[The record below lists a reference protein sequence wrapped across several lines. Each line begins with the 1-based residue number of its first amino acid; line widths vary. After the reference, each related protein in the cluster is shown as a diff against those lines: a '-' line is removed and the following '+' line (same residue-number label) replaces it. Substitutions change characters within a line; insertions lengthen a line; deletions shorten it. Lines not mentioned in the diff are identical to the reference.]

1 MKINKVFCTAC
12 NAERRIKTT
21 TRQGNRVDHLLECG
35 HKFVEL
41 NLYDSVKAYDLLGV
55 EKKSKEGFSKDH
67 KSDHEQLIGER
78 IGRDGKPVFIHQVI
92 DRTKNYYKKFVRQ
105 GGKVIKDL
113 EQKLTEHKKQI

>member
-12 NAERRIKTT
+12 NAEGRIKTT

-55 EKKSKEGFSKDH
+55 KK
-67 KSDHEQLIGER
+67 
-78 IGRDGKPVFIHQVI
+78 
-92 DRTKNYYKKFVRQ
+92 KKQ
-105 GGKVIKDL
+105 GGFFKRS
-113 EQKLTEHKKQI
+113 